1 MLSSS
6 IHTFPSAYPIQGGR
20 GAWGI
25 SNLSWNKRQGPGQVP
40 APVKNLIQRDRK
52 SIKTH
57 SHTYSNFTFTIQ
69 PNKSEDME
77 RTYGATERTR
87 KTSAGEFKSR
97 TSLLIFKYKI

>member
-25 SNLSWNKRQGPGQVP
+25 SNLSWNKRQGPGQVQHQSM
-40 APVKNLIQRDRK
+40 KNLIQRDRK

-57 SHTYSNFTFTIQ
+57 IHTYSKFTFTIQ

-77 RTYGATERTR
+77 RMYRATERTR
-87 KTSAGEFKSR
+87 KTSSR
-97 TSLLIFKYKI
+97 WIQIQNPTTNI

>member
-40 APVKNLIQRDRK
+40 APVYEK
-52 SIKTH
+52 S
-57 SHTYSNFTFTIQ
+57 N
-69 PNKSEDME
+69 
-77 RTYGATERTR
+77 TERQ
-87 KTSAGEFKSR
+87 
-97 TSLLIFKYKI
+97 KINQNSQSHL